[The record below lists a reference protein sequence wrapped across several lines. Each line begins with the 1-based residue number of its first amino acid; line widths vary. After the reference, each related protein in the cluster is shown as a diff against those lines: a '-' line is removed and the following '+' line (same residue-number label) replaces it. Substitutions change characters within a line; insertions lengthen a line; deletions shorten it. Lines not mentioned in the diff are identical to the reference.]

1 MKTVEE
7 FIQRLQEDPK
17 FEQEAQAYENSDEFI
32 NFVKSEGYDFTL
44 DQLLDKFRREDE
56 VTDQPLTAAAVS
68 VKGVEE
74 FIQRL
79 QEDPDFERK
88 AQAFENDD
96 AFLAFVKNEG
106 YDFTLDQLTDKFN
119 QGKGLLKPQ
128 TLRPPTLLI
137 VEETSKHRL
146 GDGSELR
153 KQAGPSPHGPEA
165 QKRPGPRF
173 PKFEEVGGGRRRGIK
188 LRNVD
193 S

>member
-7 FIQRLQEDPK
+7 FIQRLQEDSK
-17 FEQEAQAYENSDEFI
+17 FEQGAQAFENDDAFMA
-32 NFVKSEGYDFTL
+32 FVKNEGYDFTL
-44 DQLLDKFRREDE
+44 DQLLDKFRQEDE
-56 VTDQPLTAAAVS
+56 VTDQPLTPAAVS
-68 VKGVEE
+68 AKTVEE

-79 QEDPDFERK
+79 QEDSKFEQE

-96 AFLAFVKNEG
+96 AFMAFVKNEG

-119 QGKGLLKPQ
+119 QGKGLLAPQ
-128 TLRPPTLLI
+128 TLKPPTLLI
-137 VEETSKHRL
+137 VEETSKQRR

-153 KQAGPSPHGPEA
+153 QQVGPSPHGPEA
-165 QKRPGPRF
+165 QKRPGPRL

-188 LRNVD
+188 WRNVD

>member
-44 DQLLDKFRREDE
+44 DQLLDKFRQEDK
-56 VTDQPLTAAAVS
+56 VTDQPLTPAAISA
-68 VKGVEE
+68 KGVED

-79 QEDPDFERK
+79 QEDPDFERQ

-96 AFLAFVKNEG
+96 AFMEFVKNEG
-106 YDFTLDQLTDKFN
+106 YYFTLDQLTDKFN

-128 TLRPPTLLI
+128 ALSPPTPLI
-137 VEETSKHRL
+137 VAETSKQQL

-153 KQAGPSPHGPEA
+153 QQACPSPHCAEA
-165 QKRPGPRF
+165 QKRPGPRP
-173 PKFEEVGGGRRRGIK
+173 PKFEEVGGGRRRGVK
-188 LRNVD
+188 WRNVD